1 MGYEIFDA
9 PSSVIISLK
18 NSESVIKILQNYTKV
33 FSSDDIVHLFT
44 KARYESFINIK
55 TEEIHVT
62 NIIHQFKWHYD
73 EEKLW
78 KDLSP
83 YIKSNTFISWFAEDG
98 DIWRY
103 AFVNKEFIVEYA
115 KDIFYMHRYDIITLL
130 KEANIPEA
138 SKFIKNIDWII

>member
-1 MGYEIFDA
+1 MGYEIDDA
-9 PSSVIISLK
+9 PSTVTIPLK
-18 NSESVIKILQNYTKV
+18 NSKEIIKILQDYTKIYN
-33 FSSDDIVHLFT
+33 SEDIVHLFLR
-44 KARYESFINIK
+44 ARYESYINTK

-83 YIKSNTFISWFAEDG
+83 FINSNTFISWFAEDG

-103 AFVNKEFIVEYA
+103 VFVNKEFIVEYA
-115 KDIFYMHRYDIITLL
+115 KDIFYLHRYDIINLL
-130 KEANIPEA
+130 KKTDIPDA
-138 SKFIKNIDWII
+138 LNFVKNIDWIM